1 MRNASVNNLDLKGY
15 SVLFMISF
23 NNVSKNYGGQILYEN
38 ASFILRPGDK
48 VGLVGPNGAG
58 KTTVFR
64 VLMKEEGFDGG
75 SITVPEKI
83 RVAYFSQ
90 NIGEMK
96 GRTVIEEVMSGSA
109 KASELAVQIRKI
121 EKMLENDLDPDEM
134 EKVLIQLGDYQT
146 EFEKLGGYDLD
157 VRAKEI
163 ITGLGVMPYDHD
175 RDVGLFSGGWRM
187 RIALAKVLIQA
198 PDVILLDEPTNY
210 LDLESI
216 VWLED
221 WLKSFKGAVLMT
233 SHDRDFMNG
242 IVNRIIEVNNKA
254 ITTYTGDYDYYEKEK
269 EIRKVQQV
277 AQYESQQAM
286 LQKEEEFIAK
296 FAARASHAA
305 QVQSRVKKIDK
316 IERVELP
323 PEDVVMDFSFP
334 VPPRGS
340 NDIVIMKNLAKTW
353 MRDDGTPQ
361 KVFSDLTATV
371 NRLDKIAVVGVN
383 GAGKST
389 LLKVIC
395 GLTEASGGETSLGP
409 SIKAGYFSQFSLDL
423 LNPENTVLEEI
434 SSRLPLASNGYIRN
448 LLAAF
453 LFRGDDVEKKIKILS
468 GGEKSRVVLATLMSN
483 SNNLLVLDE
492 PTNHLDLKSRD
503 VLLKALKDFEGT
515 VMYVSHDRHFLHG
528 LSNRVFEV
536 DKGGIRVFESNFQ
549 YYMDKKNAEG

>member
-1 MRNASVNNLDLKGY
+1 
-15 SVLFMISF
+15 MISF
-23 NNVSKNYGGQILYEN
+23 NNVSKHYGGQILYEN

-75 SITVPEKI
+75 SITVPEKV

-109 KASELAVQIRKI
+109 KASELAQKMRVI
-121 EKMLENDLDPDEM
+121 ELKLENDLDPDEM
-134 EKVLIQLGDYQT
+134 EKVLFELGDYQT

-187 RIALAKVLIQA
+187 RIALAKVLIQQ
-198 PDVILLDEPTNY
+198 PDVMLMDEPTNY

-216 VWLED
+216 VWLEQ
-221 WLKSFKGAVLMT
+221 WLKDYKGAVLMT

-242 IVNRIIEVNNKA
+242 IVNRIIEVANKA

-269 EIRKVQQV
+269 EIRRVQQTS
-277 AQYESQQAM
+277 QYESQQAM

-323 PEDVVMDFSFP
+323 PEDIVMDFSFP
-334 VPPRGS
+334 TPPRGS
-340 NDIVIMKNLAKTW
+340 NDVVMMKNLSKSWT
-353 MRDDGTPQ
+353 RDDGSLH
-361 KVFSDLTATV
+361 KIFSGLTATV

-395 GLTEASGGETSLGP
+395 KLTEATGGECSVGP
-409 SIKAGYFSQFSLDL
+409 SIQVGYFSQFSLDL
-423 LNPENTVLEEI
+423 LNPENTVLDEI
-434 SSRLPLASNGYIRN
+434 SNRLPHASNGYIRN

-468 GGEKSRVVLATLMSN
+468 GGEKSRVVLATLMSSN
-483 SNNLLVLDE
+483 NNLLVLDE

-503 VLLKALKDFEGT
+503 VLLNALKTFEGT

-536 DKGGIRVFESNFQ
+536 DKGGIRVFDTSFQ
-549 YYMDKKNAEG
+549 YYVDKKLEEG

>member
-1 MRNASVNNLDLKGY
+1 
-15 SVLFMISF
+15 MISF
-23 NNVSKNYGGQILYEN
+23 NSVSKHYGGQIIYDN
-38 ASFILRPGDK
+38 SSFILRPGDK

-64 VLMKEEGFDGG
+64 ILMKEEGFDGG

-109 KASELAVQIRKI
+109 KASELALEIRKI

-134 EKVLIQLGDYQT
+134 EKILIQLGDYQT
-146 EFEKLGGYDLD
+146 DFEKLGGYDLD
-157 VRAKEI
+157 TRAKEI
-163 ITGLGVMPYDHD
+163 ITGLGIMPYDHD
-175 RDVGLFSGGWRM
+175 RDVSMFSGGWRM
-187 RIALAKVLIQA
+187 RIALAKILIQV

-216 VWLED
+216 VWLEE

-242 IVNRIIEVNNKA
+242 IVNRIIEVNNKT

-340 NDIVIMKNLAKTW
+340 NDIVIMKDLGKSWN
-353 MRDDGTPQ
+353 RDDGNIHR
-361 KVFSDLTATV
+361 VFSGLTATV

-395 GLTEASGGETSLGP
+395 GLTDATTGESNLGP

-434 SSRLPLASNGYIRN
+434 SNRLPHVSNGYIRN

-468 GGEKSRVVLATLMSN
+468 GGEKSRVVLATLMSCN
-483 SNNLLVLDE
+483 NNLLILDE

-536 DKGGIRVFESNFQ
+536 DKGGIRVFESNFN
-549 YYMDKKNAEG
+549 YYLEKKKMEGQ

>member
-1 MRNASVNNLDLKGY
+1 
-15 SVLFMISF
+15 MISF

-75 SITVPEKI
+75 SITVPEKV

-109 KASELAVQIRKI
+109 KASELAQKMRVI
-121 EKMLENDLDPDEM
+121 ETKLESDLDPDEM
-134 EKVLIQLGDYQT
+134 EKVLIELGDYQT

-187 RIALAKVLIQA
+187 RIALAKVLIQQ
-198 PDVILLDEPTNY
+198 PDVMLMDEPTNY

-216 VWLED
+216 VWLEE
-221 WLKSFKGAVLMT
+221 WLKNYKGAVLMT

-242 IVNRIIEVNNKA
+242 IVNRIIEVNNRA

-323 PEDVVMDFSFP
+323 PEDIVMDFSFP

-340 NDIVIMKNLAKTW
+340 NDVVMMKNLAKNWT
-353 MRDDGTPQ
+353 RDDGTLH
-361 KVFSDLTATV
+361 KIFSGLTATV

-395 GLTEASGGETSLGP
+395 NMTEASGGECSIGP
-409 SIKAGYFSQFSLDL
+409 SIQVGYFSQFSLDL

-434 SSRLPLASNGYIRN
+434 SNRLPHSSNGYIRN

-453 LFRGDDVEKKIKILS
+453 LFRGDDVEKKIKVLS

-483 SNNLLVLDE
+483 NNNLLILDE

-503 VLLKALKDFEGT
+503 VLLNALKTFDGT

-536 DKGGIRVFESNFQ
+536 DKGGIRVFDSNFQ
-549 YYMDKKNAEG
+549 YYVDKKKAEA

>member
-1 MRNASVNNLDLKGY
+1 
-15 SVLFMISF
+15 MISF
-23 NNVSKNYGGQILYEN
+23 NNVTKNFGGQVLYEN
-38 ASFILRPGDK
+38 ASFMLKPGDK
-48 VGLVGPNGAG
+48 AGLVGPNGAG

-64 VLMKEEGFDGG
+64 ILMKEEGFDAG

-90 NIGEMK
+90 KIGEMK

-109 KASELAVQIRKI
+109 RASELAG
-121 EKMLENDLDPDEM
+121 KMRELELKLENDLDPDEM
-134 EKVLIQLGDYQT
+134 EKVLMDLGDYQT

-157 VRAKEI
+157 TRAKEI
-163 ITGLGVMPYDHD
+163 VTGLGVMPYDHD

-187 RIALAKVLIQA
+187 RIALAKVLIQN

-216 VWLED
+216 IWLEE

-242 IVNRIIEVNNKA
+242 IVNRIIEVSNKA
-254 ITTYTGDYDYYEKEK
+254 ITNYTGNYDFYEKEK
-269 EIRKVQQV
+269 EIRKEQLV

-286 LQKEEEFIAK
+286 LQKEEEFIAR

-305 QVQSRVKKIDK
+305 QVQSRVKKLDK
-316 IERVELP
+316 IEKVELP
-323 PEDVVMDFSFP
+323 PEELVMDFSFP

-340 NDIVIMKNLAKTW
+340 NDMVIIKDLAKTW
-353 MRDDGTPQ
+353 VRDDGTPH
-361 KVFSDLTATV
+361 KVFEGLSAVVHLQ
-371 NRLDKIAVVGVN
+371 DKISVVGVN

-389 LLKVIC
+389 LLKVIQ
-395 GLTEASGGETSLGP
+395 GMTEATNGTAVLGP
-409 SIKAGYFSQFSLDL
+409 SVKAGYFSQFSLDL
-423 LNPENTVLEEI
+423 LNPDNTILEEI
-434 SSRLPLASNGYIRN
+434 SNRLPHASNGFIRN

-468 GGEKSRVVLATLMSN
+468 GGEKSRVMLATLMSN
-483 SNNLLVLDE
+483 GNNLLILDE

-503 VLLKALKDFEGT
+503 VLLNALKAFEGT
-515 VMYVSHDRHFLHG
+515 VMFVSHDRHFLHE
-528 LSNRVFEV
+528 LSTRVFEV
-536 DKGGIRVFESNFQ
+536 DKGGIRVFDTNYQ
-549 YYMDKKNAEG
+549 YYLEKKKQETGK

>member
-1 MRNASVNNLDLKGY
+1 
-15 SVLFMISF
+15 
-23 NNVSKNYGGQILYEN
+23 
-38 ASFILRPGDK
+38 
-48 VGLVGPNGAG
+48 

-109 KASELAVQIRKI
+109 KASELAVEIRKI
-121 EKMLENDLDPDEM
+121 EKILDGEISLSDDEM
-134 EKVLIQLGDYQT
+134 EKVLIKLGDYQT
-146 EFEKLGGYDLD
+146 DFEKLGGYDLD
-157 VRAKEI
+157 TRAKEI

-175 RDVGLFSGGWRM
+175 RDVSMFSGGWRM
-187 RIALAKVLIQA
+187 RIALAKILIQV

-216 VWLED
+216 VWLEE

-242 IVNRIIEVNNKA
+242 IVNRIIEVNNKT

-269 EIRKVQQV
+269 EIRKDQ
-277 AQYESQQAM
+277 QQAQFERQQDM
-286 LQKEEEFIAK
+286 LAKEEEFIAK

-305 QVQSRVKKIDK
+305 QVQSRVKKLDK
-316 IERVELP
+316 IDRVEMP
-323 PEDVVMDFSFP
+323 PEDIVMDFSFP
-334 VPPRGS
+334 IPPRGS
-340 NDIVIMKNLAKTW
+340 NDIVIMKNLGKDW
-353 MRDDGTPQ
+353 KRDDGATH
-361 KVFSDLTATV
+361 KVFSGLTATV

-395 GLTEASGGETSLGP
+395 GLTEASSGESCLGP

-423 LNPENTVLEEI
+423 LNSENTVLEEI
-434 SSRLPLASNGYIRN
+434 SSRLPHASNGYIRN

-483 SNNLLVLDE
+483 NNNLLILDE

-503 VLLKALKDFEGT
+503 VLLNALKEFEGT

-549 YYMDKKNAEG
+549 YYVEKKKTED

>member
-1 MRNASVNNLDLKGY
+1 
-15 SVLFMISF
+15 
-23 NNVSKNYGGQILYEN
+23 LYEN

-75 SITVPEKI
+75 SITVPDKV

-109 KASELAVQIRKI
+109 KASELAAEMRKI
-121 EKMLENDLDPDEM
+121 EIKLENDLDPDEM

-187 RIALAKVLIQA
+187 RIALAKVLIQV
-198 PDVILLDEPTNY
+198 PDVMLMDEPTNY

-216 VWLED
+216 VWLEE
-221 WLKSFKGAVLMT
+221 WLKSYKGAVLMT

-242 IVNRIIEVNNKA
+242 IVNRIIEVNNRA

-323 PEDVVMDFSFP
+323 PEDIVMDFSFP
-334 VPPRGS
+334 TPPRGS
-340 NDIVIMKNLAKTW
+340 NDVVMMKNLAKSWT
-353 MRDDGTPQ
+353 RDDGTPH
-361 KVFSDLTATV
+361 KIFSGLTATV

-395 GLTEASGGETSLGP
+395 DLTEATSGECSIGP
-409 SIKAGYFSQFSLDL
+409 SIQVGYFSQFSLDL
-423 LNPENTVLEEI
+423 LNPDNTVLEEI
-434 SSRLPLASNGYIRN
+434 SNRLPHASNGYIRN

-453 LFRGDDVEKKIKILS
+453 LFRGDDVEKKIKVLS

-503 VLLKALKDFEGT
+503 VLLNALKTFEGT

-549 YYMDKKNAEG
+549 YYVDKKKEEG

>member
-1 MRNASVNNLDLKGY
+1 
-15 SVLFMISF
+15 MISF
-23 NNVSKNYGGQILYEN
+23 NNVSKHYGGQILYDN

-64 VLMKEEGFDGG
+64 VLMKEEGFEGG
-75 SITVPEKI
+75 SITVPEKV

-109 KASELAVQIRKI
+109 KASELAAQMRKI
-121 EKMLENDLDPDEM
+121 EIQLESDMDPDEM

-187 RIALAKVLIQA
+187 RIALAKVLIQN

-216 VWLED
+216 VWLEE

-242 IVNRIIEVNNKA
+242 IVNRIIEVANKT

-269 EIRKVQQV
+269 EIRKEQQI

-323 PEDVVMDFSFP
+323 PEDVVMDFKFP
-334 VPPRGS
+334 TPPRGS
-340 NDIVIMKNLAKTW
+340 NDVVVMKDLAKTW
-353 MRDDGTPQ
+353 TRDDGTPH

-395 GLTEASGGETSLGP
+395 GLTDASGGESSLGP
-409 SIKAGYFSQFSLDL
+409 SIQVGYFSQFSLDL
-423 LNPENTVLEEI
+423 LNPNNTVLEEI
-434 SSRLPLASNGYIRN
+434 SSRLPNASNGYIRN

-453 LFRGDDVEKKIKILS
+453 LFRGDDVEKKIKVLS

-483 SNNLLVLDE
+483 NNNLLILDE

-503 VLLKALKDFEGT
+503 VLLNALKDFEGT

-528 LSNRVFEV
+528 LSNKVFEV

-549 YYMDKKNAEG
+549 YYVDKKKSEH

>member
-1 MRNASVNNLDLKGY
+1 
-15 SVLFMISF
+15 MISF
-23 NNVSKNYGGQILYEN
+23 NNVTKNYGGQVLYEN

-109 KASELAVQIRKI
+109 KASELAREMRLI
-121 EKMLENDLDPDEM
+121 ETKLEQDLDPDEM
-134 EKVLIQLGDYQT
+134 EKVLYQLGDYQT

-187 RIALAKVLIQA
+187 RIALAKVLIQQ
-198 PDVILLDEPTNY
+198 PDVMLMDEPTNY

-216 VWLED
+216 VWLEQ
-221 WLKSFKGAVLMT
+221 WLKDYKGAVLMT

-242 IVNRIIEVNNKA
+242 IVNRIIEVNNRA

-323 PEDVVMDFSFP
+323 PEDVVMDFTFP
-334 VPPRGS
+334 TPPRGS
-340 NDIVIMKNLAKTW
+340 NDVVIMKSLAKNWT
-353 MRDDGTPQ
+353 RDDGTLH
-361 KVFSDLTATV
+361 KVFSELTATV

-389 LLKVIC
+389 LLKVLC
-395 GLTEASGGETSLGP
+395 GLTEASGGESSLGP
-409 SIKAGYFSQFSLDL
+409 SIQVGYFSQFSLDL
-423 LNPENTVLEEI
+423 LNPNNTVLEEI
-434 SSRLPLASNGYIRN
+434 SQRLPNASNGYIRN

-483 SNNLLVLDE
+483 NNNLLILDE
-492 PTNHLDLKSRD
+492 PTNHLDLKSRE
-503 VLLKALKDFEGT
+503 VLLNALKDFEGT

-536 DKGGIRVFESNFQ
+536 DKGGIRVFDSNFH
-549 YYMDKKNAEG
+549 YYTDKKKAEA

>member
-1 MRNASVNNLDLKGY
+1 
-15 SVLFMISF
+15 MISF
-23 NNVSKNYGGQILYEN
+23 NNVSKHYGGQILYEN

-75 SITVPEKI
+75 SITVPEKV

-109 KASELAVQIRKI
+109 KASELAQKMRAI
-121 EKMLENDLDPDEM
+121 ETKLENDLDPDEM
-134 EKVLIQLGDYQT
+134 EKVLIELGDYQT

-187 RIALAKVLIQA
+187 RIALAKVLIQQ
-198 PDVILLDEPTNY
+198 PDVMLMDEPTNY

-216 VWLED
+216 VWLEQ
-221 WLKSFKGAVLMT
+221 WLKDYKGAVLMT

-242 IVNRIIEVNNKA
+242 IVNRIIEVANKQ

-269 EIRKVQQV
+269 EIRKVQQI

-334 VPPRGS
+334 TPPRGS
-340 NDIVIMKNLAKTW
+340 NDVVMMKDLAKNWT
-353 MRDDGTPQ
+353 RDDGTLH
-361 KVFSDLTATV
+361 KIFSGLTATV
-371 NRLDKIAVVGVN
+371 NRQDKISVVGVN

-395 GLTEASGGETSLGP
+395 NLTEASGGECSIGP
-409 SIKAGYFSQFSLDL
+409 SIQVGYFSQFSLDL

-434 SSRLPLASNGYIRN
+434 SNRLPHASNGYIRN

-453 LFRGDDVEKKIKILS
+453 LFRGDDVEKKIKVLS
-468 GGEKSRVVLATLMSN
+468 GGEKSRVVLATLMSSN
-483 SNNLLVLDE
+483 NNLLVLDE

-503 VLLKALKDFEGT
+503 VLLKALKDFDGT
-515 VMYVSHDRHFLHG
+515 VMFVSHDRHFLHG

-536 DKGGIRVFESNFQ
+536 DKGGIRVFDTNFQ
-549 YYMDKKNAEG
+549 YYLDKKKSEE

>member
-1 MRNASVNNLDLKGY
+1 V
-15 SVLFMISF
+15 ISF
-23 NNVSKNYGGQILYEN
+23 NNVSKHYGGQILYEN

-64 VLMKEEGFDGG
+64 VLMKEEGFEGG
-75 SITVPEKI
+75 SITVPDKI

-109 KASELAVQIRKI
+109 KASELAREMRKI
-121 EKMLENDLDPDEM
+121 EVMLEGDLDPDEM

-187 RIALAKVLIQA
+187 RIALAKILIQN
-198 PDVILLDEPTNY
+198 PDAILLDEPTNY

-216 VWLED
+216 VWLEE

-242 IVNRIIEVNNKA
+242 IVNRIIEVANKA

-269 EIRKVQQV
+269 DIRKDQQI

-323 PEDVVMDFSFP
+323 PEDIVMDFSFP
-334 VPPRGS
+334 TPPRGS
-340 NDIVIMKNLAKTW
+340 NDVVIMKNLSKSW
-353 MRDDGTPQ
+353 VRDDGTPH
-361 KVFSDLTATV
+361 KVFSGLTATV

-395 GLTEASGGETSLGP
+395 GLTEASGGESSLGP
-409 SIKAGYFSQFSLDL
+409 SIQVGYFSQFSLDL
-423 LNPENTVLEEI
+423 LDPNNTVLEEI
-434 SSRLPLASNGYIRN
+434 SQRLPHASNGYIRN

-453 LFRGDDVEKKIKILS
+453 LFRGDDVEKKIKVLS

-483 SNNLLVLDE
+483 NNNLLILDE

-503 VLLKALKDFEGT
+503 VLLNALKTFEGT

-549 YYMDKKNAEG
+549 YYTDKKKSEG

>member
-1 MRNASVNNLDLKGY
+1 
-15 SVLFMISF
+15 MISF
-23 NNVSKNYGGQILYEN
+23 NNVTKNYGGQILYEN
-38 ASFILRPGDK
+38 ASLILRPGDK

-109 KASELAVQIRKI
+109 KASELAAEMRKI
-121 EKMLENDLDPDEM
+121 EIKLEQDLDPDEM

-187 RIALAKVLIQA
+187 RIALAKVLIQQ
-198 PDVILLDEPTNY
+198 PDVMLMDEPTNY

-216 VWLED
+216 VWLEQ
-221 WLKSFKGAVLMT
+221 WLKDYKGAVLMT

-242 IVNRIIEVNNKA
+242 IVNRIIEVNNRA

-323 PEDVVMDFSFP
+323 PEDIVMDFTFP
-334 VPPRGS
+334 TPPRGS
-340 NDIVIMKNLAKTW
+340 NDVVIMKNLSKNWT
-353 MRDDGTPQ
+353 RDDGALH
-361 KVFSDLTATV
+361 KIFSGLTATV

-395 GLTEASGGETSLGP
+395 GLTETSGGESSLGP
-409 SIKAGYFSQFSLDL
+409 SIQVGYFSQFSLDL
-423 LNPENTVLEEI
+423 LNPNNTVLEEI
-434 SSRLPLASNGYIRN
+434 SGRLPNASNGYIRN

-483 SNNLLVLDE
+483 NNNLLILDE
-492 PTNHLDLKSRD
+492 PTNHLDLKSRE
-503 VLLKALKDFEGT
+503 VLLNALKTFEGT

-536 DKGGIRVFESNFQ
+536 DKGGIRVFDSNFH
-549 YYMDKKNAEG
+549 YYTEKKKSET

>member
-1 MRNASVNNLDLKGY
+1 
-15 SVLFMISF
+15 MISF

-75 SITVPEKI
+75 SITVPDKV

-109 KASELAVQIRKI
+109 KASELAMEMRKI
-121 EKMLENDLDPDEM
+121 EKLLETDLDPDEM

-187 RIALAKVLIQA
+187 RIALAKVLIQN

-216 VWLED
+216 VWLEE
-221 WLKSFKGAVLMT
+221 WLKSYKGAVLMT

-242 IVNRIIEVNNKA
+242 IVNRIIEVANKA

-269 EIRKVQQV
+269 EIRKVQQI

-323 PEDVVMDFSFP
+323 PEDIVMDFSFP
-334 VPPRGS
+334 TPPRGS
-340 NDIVIMKNLAKTW
+340 NDVVTMKNLAKTW
-353 MRDDGTPQ
+353 TRDDGTPH
-361 KVFSDLTATV
+361 KVFSGLTATV

-389 LLKVIC
+389 LLKVLC
-395 GLTEASGGETSLGP
+395 GLTEATDGESALGP

-434 SSRLPLASNGYIRN
+434 SSRLPHATNGYIRN

-453 LFRGDDVEKKIKILS
+453 LFRGDDVEKKIKVLS

-483 SNNLLVLDE
+483 NNNLLILDE

-503 VLLKALKDFEGT
+503 VLLKALKDFDGT

-536 DKGGIRVFESNFQ
+536 DKGGIRIFESGFN
-549 YYMDKKNAEG
+549 YYMEKKKSETNA

>member
-1 MRNASVNNLDLKGY
+1 
-15 SVLFMISF
+15 MISF

-38 ASFILRPGDK
+38 ASFMLRPGDK
-48 VGLVGPNGAG
+48 AGLVGPNGAG

-75 SITVPEKI
+75 SITVPDKL

-96 GRTVIEEVMSGSA
+96 GRSVIEEVISGNA
-109 KASELAVQIRKI
+109 RASILAGEIKKI
-121 EKMLENDLDPDEM
+121 EKILDGETPLSDDEM
-134 EKVLIQLGDYQT
+134 DKVLNNLGDYQT
-146 EFEKLGGYDLD
+146 EFEKLGGYDLE

-175 RDVGLFSGGWRM
+175 RDVSLFSGGWRM
-187 RIALAKVLIQA
+187 RIALAKILIQV

-216 VWLED
+216 VWLEE
-221 WLKSFKGAVLMT
+221 WLKTFKGAVLMT

-242 IVNRIIEVNNKA
+242 IVNRIIEVNNKT
-254 ITTYTGDYDYYEKEK
+254 ITTYTGNYDYYEKER
-269 EIRKVQQV
+269 EIRKDQQV

-316 IERVELP
+316 IDRVELP
-323 PEDVVMDFSFP
+323 PEDIVMDFSFP

-340 NDIVIMKNLAKTW
+340 NDVVIMKELAKTW
-353 MRDDGTPQ
+353 KRDDGTPHN
-361 KVFSDLTATV
+361 VFSGLTATV
-371 NRLDKIAVVGVN
+371 NRQDKIAVVGVN

-395 GLTEASGGETSLGP
+395 GLTEASKGESSLGP

-423 LNPENTVLEEI
+423 LDPNNTVLEEI
-434 SSRLPLASNGYIRN
+434 SNRLPLASNGYIRN

-453 LFRGDDVEKKIKILS
+453 LFRGDDVDKKIKILS
-468 GGEKSRVVLATLMSN
+468 GGEKSRVILATLMSN
-483 SNNLLVLDE
+483 NYNLLILDE
-492 PTNHLDLKSRD
+492 PTNHLDLKSRE
-503 VLLKALKDFEGT
+503 VLLKALKEFDGT

-528 LSNRVFEV
+528 VSNKVFEV
-536 DKGGIRVFESNFQ
+536 DKGGIRVFNTNFQ
-549 YYMDKKNAEG
+549 YYLDKKKSEMQN

>member
-1 MRNASVNNLDLKGY
+1 
-15 SVLFMISF
+15 MISF
-23 NNVSKNYGGQILYEN
+23 NNVSKHYGGQILYEN
-38 ASFILRPGDK
+38 ASFMLRPGDK
-48 VGLVGPNGAG
+48 AGLVGPNGAG

-75 SITVPEKI
+75 SITVPEKL

-109 KASELAVQIRKI
+109 KASELASEMRKI
-121 EKMLENDLDPDEM
+121 EKQLEGDLDPDEM

-187 RIALAKVLIQA
+187 RIALAKVLIQQ

-216 VWLED
+216 IWLEE
-221 WLKSFKGAVLMT
+221 WLKNFKGAVLMT

-242 IVNRIIEVNNKA
+242 IVNRIIEVANKT

-269 EIRKVQQV
+269 EIRKVQQI
-277 AQYESQQAM
+277 AQHESQQAM
-286 LQKEEEFIAK
+286 LKKEEEFIAK

-305 QVQSRVKKIDK
+305 QVQSRVKKLDK
-316 IERVELP
+316 IDRVELP
-323 PEDVVMDFSFP
+323 PEDVVMDFTFP

-340 NDIVIMKNLAKTW
+340 NDVVVMKDLAKTW
-353 MRDDGTPQ
+353 IRDDGTPHN
-361 KVFSDLTATV
+361 VFSGLTATV

-395 GLTEASGGETSLGP
+395 GLTEATKGETSLGP

-423 LNPENTVLEEI
+423 LDPEATILEEI
-434 SSRLPLASNGYIRN
+434 SSRLPHSSNGYIRN

-453 LFRGDDVEKKIKILS
+453 LFRGDDVEKKIKVLS

-483 SNNLLVLDE
+483 NNNLLILDE

-503 VLLKALKDFEGT
+503 VLLNALKTFDGT

-528 LSNRVFEV
+528 LSNKVFEV
-536 DKGGIRVFESNFQ
+536 DKGGIRVFETGFQ
-549 YYMDKKNAEG
+549 YYLDKKKSEMQN

>member
-1 MRNASVNNLDLKGY
+1 
-15 SVLFMISF
+15 MISF

-109 KASELAVQIRKI
+109 KASELSRKMREI
-121 EKMLENDLDPDEM
+121 EIKLESDLDPDEM
-134 EKVLIQLGDYQT
+134 EKVLIELGDYQT

-187 RIALAKVLIQA
+187 RIALAKVLIQN

-216 VWLED
+216 VWLEE

-242 IVNRIIEVNNKA
+242 IVNRIIEVSNKA
-254 ITTYTGDYDYYEKEK
+254 ITTYTGDYDYYEREK

-323 PEDVVMDFSFP
+323 PEDIVMDFSFP
-334 VPPRGS
+334 TPPRGS
-340 NDIVIMKNLAKTW
+340 NDVVMMKSLAKSWT
-353 MRDDGTPQ
+353 RDDGALH
-361 KVFSDLTATV
+361 KVFSGLTATV

-395 GLTEASGGETSLGP
+395 NMTQASGGECSVGP
-409 SIKAGYFSQFSLDL
+409 SIQVGYFSQFSLDL
-423 LNPENTVLEEI
+423 LNPENTVLDEI
-434 SSRLPLASNGYIRN
+434 SNRLPHASNGYIRN

-483 SNNLLVLDE
+483 NNNLLILDE

-503 VLLKALKDFEGT
+503 VLLNALKAFDGT

-536 DKGGIRVFESNFQ
+536 DKGGIRVFDSNFN
-549 YYMDKKNAEG
+549 YYLEKKKTEV

>member
-1 MRNASVNNLDLKGY
+1 
-15 SVLFMISF
+15 MISF
-23 NNVSKNYGGQILYEN
+23 NNVSKHYGGQILYEN

-75 SITVPEKI
+75 SITVPEKV

-109 KASELAVQIRKI
+109 KASELAQKMRVI
-121 EKMLENDLDPDEM
+121 ETKLEHDLDPDEM
-134 EKVLIQLGDYQT
+134 EKVLIELGDYQT

-187 RIALAKVLIQA
+187 RIALAKVLIQQ
-198 PDVILLDEPTNY
+198 PDVMLMDEPTNY

-216 VWLED
+216 VWLEQ
-221 WLKSFKGAVLMT
+221 WLKDYKGAVLMT

-242 IVNRIIEVNNKA
+242 IVNRIIEVANKQ

-323 PEDVVMDFSFP
+323 PEDIVMDFSFP
-334 VPPRGS
+334 TPPRGS
-340 NDIVIMKNLAKTW
+340 NDVVMMKDLAKSWT
-353 MRDDGTPQ
+353 RDDGTLH
-361 KVFSDLTATV
+361 KIFSGLTATV
-371 NRLDKIAVVGVN
+371 NRQDKISVVGVN

-395 GLTEASGGETSLGP
+395 NLTEASGGECSIGP
-409 SIKAGYFSQFSLDL
+409 SIQVGYFSQFSLDL

-434 SSRLPLASNGYIRN
+434 SNRLPHASNGYIRN

-453 LFRGDDVEKKIKILS
+453 LFRGDDVEKKIKVLS
-468 GGEKSRVVLATLMSN
+468 GGEKSRVVLATLMSSN
-483 SNNLLVLDE
+483 NNLLVLDE

-503 VLLKALKDFEGT
+503 VLLKALKDFDGT
-515 VMYVSHDRHFLHG
+515 VMFVSHDRHFLHG

-536 DKGGIRVFESNFQ
+536 DKGGIRVFDTNFQ
-549 YYMDKKNAEG
+549 YYVDKKKAEA

>member
-1 MRNASVNNLDLKGY
+1 
-15 SVLFMISF
+15 MISF
-23 NNVSKNYGGQILYEN
+23 NNVSKHYGGQILYEN

-75 SITVPEKI
+75 SITVPEKV

-109 KASELAVQIRKI
+109 KASELAAEMRKI
-121 EKMLENDLDPDEM
+121 EKMLEEEMDPDQM

-157 VRAKEI
+157 TRAKEI

-187 RIALAKVLIQA
+187 RIALAKVLIQQ
-198 PDVILLDEPTNY
+198 PDVMLMDEPTNY

-216 VWLED
+216 VWLEQ
-221 WLKSFKGAVLMT
+221 WLKDYKGAVLMT

-242 IVNRIIEVNNKA
+242 IVNRIIEVANKQ
-254 ITTYTGDYDYYEKEK
+254 ITTFTGDYDYYEKEK
-269 EIRKVQQV
+269 EIRKVQQI

-323 PEDVVMDFSFP
+323 PEDVVMDFTFP

-340 NDIVIMKNLAKTW
+340 NDVVTMKNLAKTW
-353 MRDDGTPQ
+353 TRDDGTPH
-361 KVFSDLTATV
+361 KVFSGLTATV

-389 LLKVIC
+389 LLKVLC
-395 GLTEASGGETSLGP
+395 GLTEASDGECALGP
-409 SIKAGYFSQFSLDL
+409 SIQAGYFSQFSLDL

-434 SSRLPLASNGYIRN
+434 SSRLPHSSNGYIRN

-453 LFRGDDVEKKIKILS
+453 LFRGDDVEKKIKVLS
-468 GGEKSRVVLATLMSN
+468 GGEKSRVVLATLMSSN
-483 SNNLLVLDE
+483 NNLLILDE

-503 VLLKALKDFEGT
+503 VLLKALQDFEGT

-536 DKGGIRVFESNFQ
+536 DKGGIRVFETGFQ
-549 YYMDKKNAEG
+549 YYLDKKKSEAQS

>member
-1 MRNASVNNLDLKGY
+1 
-15 SVLFMISF
+15 MISF
-23 NNVSKNYGGQILYEN
+23 NNVSKHYGGQILYEN
-38 ASFILRPGDK
+38 ASFMLRPGDK
-48 VGLVGPNGAG
+48 AGLVGPNGAG

-75 SITVPEKI
+75 SITVPEKL

-96 GRTVIEEVMSGSA
+96 GRTVIEEVMTGSA
-109 KASELAVQIRKI
+109 KASELASEMRKI
-121 EKMLENDLDPDEM
+121 EKMLETDLDPDEM

-175 RDVGLFSGGWRM
+175 RDVSLFSGGWRM
-187 RIALAKVLIQA
+187 RIALAKVLIQQ

-216 VWLED
+216 IWLEE
-221 WLKSFKGAVLMT
+221 WLKTFKGAVLMT

-242 IVNRIIEVNNKA
+242 IVNRIIEVNNKT
-254 ITTYTGDYDYYEKEK
+254 ITTYTGDYDYYEKERD
-269 EIRKVQQV
+269 IRKEQQI
-277 AQYESQQAM
+277 AQHESQQAM
-286 LQKEEEFIAK
+286 LKKEEEFIAK

-305 QVQSRVKKIDK
+305 QVQSRVKKLDK
-316 IERVELP
+316 IDRVELP
-323 PEDVVMDFSFP
+323 PEDVVMDFTFP

-340 NDIVIMKNLAKTW
+340 NDVVIMKDLAKTW
-353 MRDDGTPQ
+353 TRDDGTPHS
-361 KVFSDLTATV
+361 VFKGLTATV
-371 NRLDKIAVVGVN
+371 NRQDKIAVVGVN

-395 GLTEASGGETSLGP
+395 GLTEATKGESSLGP

-423 LNPENTVLEEI
+423 LNGENTVLEEI
-434 SSRLPLASNGYIRN
+434 SSRLPHATNGYIRN

-453 LFRGDDVEKKIKILS
+453 LFRGDDVEKKIKVLS

-483 SNNLLVLDE
+483 NNNLLILDE

-503 VLLKALKDFEGT
+503 VLLNALKEFDGT

-528 LSNRVFEV
+528 LSNKVFEV
-536 DKGGIRVFESNFQ
+536 DKGGIRVFNTGFQ
-549 YYMDKKNAEG
+549 YYLDKKKSEMQN

>member
-1 MRNASVNNLDLKGY
+1 
-15 SVLFMISF
+15 MISF
-23 NNVSKNYGGQILYEN
+23 NNVSKHYGGQIIYDN
-38 ASFILRPGDK
+38 SSFILRPGDK

-64 VLMKEEGFDGG
+64 ILTKEEGFDGG

-109 KASELAVQIRKI
+109 KASELAIEIKKI
-121 EKMLENDLDPDEM
+121 EKMLDGEIPLSDDEM
-134 EKVLIQLGDYQT
+134 EKVLYQLGDFQT
-146 EFEKLGGYDLD
+146 DFEKLGGYDLD
-157 VRAKEI
+157 TRAKEI

-175 RDVGLFSGGWRM
+175 RDVSMFSGGWRM
-187 RIALAKVLIQA
+187 RIALAKILIQV

-216 VWLED
+216 VWLEE

-242 IVNRIIEVNNKA
+242 IVNRIIEVNNKT

-269 EIRKVQQV
+269 EIRKDQQL
-277 AQYESQQAM
+277 AQFERQQDM
-286 LQKEEEFIAK
+286 LAKEEEFIAK

-305 QVQSRVKKIDK
+305 QVQSRVKKLDK
-316 IERVELP
+316 IERVEMP
-323 PEDVVMDFSFP
+323 PEDIVMDFSFP
-334 VPPRGS
+334 IPPRGS
-340 NDIVIMKNLAKTW
+340 NDIVIMKDLAKNWT
-353 MRDDGTPQ
+353 RDDGTLH
-361 KVFSDLTATV
+361 KVFSGLTATV

-395 GLTEASGGETSLGP
+395 GLTEASNGESGLGP

-434 SSRLPLASNGYIRN
+434 SNRLPHVSNGYIRN

-483 SNNLLVLDE
+483 NNNLLILDE

-503 VLLKALKDFEGT
+503 VLLNALKEFEGT

-549 YYMDKKNAEG
+549 YYVEKKKTEV

>member
-1 MRNASVNNLDLKGY
+1 
-15 SVLFMISF
+15 MISF
-23 NNVSKNYGGQILYEN
+23 NSVTKNYGGQILYEN

-75 SITVPEKI
+75 TITVPEKI

-109 KASELAVQIRKI
+109 KASELAAEMRKI
-121 EKMLENDLDPDEM
+121 EIKLEHDLDPDEM

-187 RIALAKVLIQA
+187 RIALAKVLIQQ
-198 PDVILLDEPTNY
+198 PDVMLMDEPTNY

-216 VWLED
+216 VWLEQ
-221 WLKSFKGAVLMT
+221 WLKDYKGAVLMT

-242 IVNRIIEVNNKA
+242 IVNRIIEVNNRA

-323 PEDVVMDFSFP
+323 PEDVVMDFTFP
-334 VPPRGS
+334 TPPRGS
-340 NDIVIMKNLAKTW
+340 NDVVIMKNLAKNWT
-353 MRDDGTPQ
+353 RDDGSLH
-361 KVFSDLTATV
+361 KIFSDLTATV

-395 GLTEASGGETSLGP
+395 GLTEASGGESSLGP
-409 SIKAGYFSQFSLDL
+409 SIQVGYFSQFSLDL
-423 LNPENTVLEEI
+423 LNPNNTVLEEI
-434 SSRLPLASNGYIRN
+434 SGRLPNASNGYIRN

-453 LFRGDDVEKKIKILS
+453 LFRGDDVEKKIKVLS

-483 SNNLLVLDE
+483 NNNLLILDE

-503 VLLKALKDFEGT
+503 VLLNALKGFEGT

-536 DKGGIRVFESNFQ
+536 DKGGIRVFDSNFQ
-549 YYMDKKNAEG
+549 YYLDKKKSEA

>member
-1 MRNASVNNLDLKGY
+1 
-15 SVLFMISF
+15 MISF
-23 NNVSKNYGGQILYEN
+23 NSVSKNYGGQILYEN
-38 ASFILRPGDK
+38 ASFVLRPGDK

-64 VLMKEEGFDGG
+64 ILMKEEGFDGG
-75 SITVPEKI
+75 SITVPDKI

-109 KASELAVQIRKI
+109 KASELAAKI
-121 EKMLENDLDPDEM
+121 KTIETMLENDLDPDEM

-175 RDVGLFSGGWRM
+175 RDVSLFSGGWRM
-187 RIALAKVLIQA
+187 RIALAKVLIQS

-216 VWLED
+216 VWLEE

-242 IVNRIIEVNNKA
+242 IVNRIIEVNNRA
-254 ITTYTGDYDYYEKEK
+254 ITTYTGNFDYYEKER
-269 EIRKVQQV
+269 EIRKDQQI

-316 IERVELP
+316 IDRVELP

-340 NDIVIMKNLAKTW
+340 NDIVIMKNLAKSWT
-353 MRDDGTPQ
+353 RDDGTPH
-361 KVFSDLTATV
+361 KVFSGLTATV

-395 GLTEASGGETSLGP
+395 GLTEASSGESSLGP
-409 SIKAGYFSQFSLDL
+409 SVKAGYFSQFSLDL

-434 SSRLPLASNGYIRN
+434 SSRLPHASNGYIRN

-453 LFRGDDVEKKIKILS
+453 LFRGDDVEKKIKVLS

-483 SNNLLVLDE
+483 SNNLLILDE

-503 VLLKALKDFEGT
+503 VLLNALKEFEGT

-549 YYMDKKNAEG
+549 YYVDKKKTEG

>member
-1 MRNASVNNLDLKGY
+1 
-15 SVLFMISF
+15 MISF
-23 NNVSKNYGGQILYEN
+23 NNVSKNYGGQILYES

-109 KASELAVQIRKI
+109 KASELAREMRQI
-121 EKMLENDLDPDEM
+121 ESLLEGELDPDEM

-157 VRAKEI
+157 TRAKEI

-187 RIALAKVLIQA
+187 RIALAKILIQN

-216 VWLED
+216 VWLEE

-242 IVNRIIEVNNKA
+242 IVNRIIEVANKA
-254 ITTYTGDYDYYEKEK
+254 ITTFTGNYDYYEKEK

-323 PEDVVMDFSFP
+323 PEDIVMDFSFP
-334 VPPRGS
+334 VPSRGS
-340 NDIVIMKNLAKTW
+340 NDVVSMKNLAKSWT
-353 MRDDGTPQ
+353 RDDGTSHN
-361 KVFSDLTATV
+361 VFSGLSATV

-395 GLTEASGGETSLGP
+395 GLTQASGGESTLGP

-434 SSRLPLASNGYIRN
+434 SSRLPLATNGYIRN

-453 LFRGDDVEKKIKILS
+453 LFRGDDVEKKIKVLS

-483 SNNLLVLDE
+483 NNNLLILDE

-503 VLLKALKDFEGT
+503 VLLKALKEFEGT
-515 VMYVSHDRHFLHG
+515 VMYVSHDRHFLHS

-536 DKGGIRVFESNFQ
+536 DKGGIRIFESNFH
-549 YYMDKKNAEG
+549 YYLEKKNSEV

>member
-1 MRNASVNNLDLKGY
+1 
-15 SVLFMISF
+15 MISF

-75 SITVPEKI
+75 SITVPEKV

-109 KASELAVQIRKI
+109 KASELAQKMRII
-121 EKMLENDLDPDEM
+121 ETKLEGDLDPDEM
-134 EKVLIQLGDYQT
+134 EKVLIELGDYQT

-187 RIALAKVLIQA
+187 RIALAKVLIQQ
-198 PDVILLDEPTNY
+198 PDVMLMDEPTNY

-216 VWLED
+216 VWLEE
-221 WLKSFKGAVLMT
+221 WLKSYKGAVLMT

-323 PEDVVMDFSFP
+323 PEDIVMDFSFP

-340 NDIVIMKNLAKTW
+340 NDVVMMKNLAKNWT
-353 MRDDGTPQ
+353 RDDGSLH
-361 KVFSDLTATV
+361 KIFSGLTATV

-395 GLTEASGGETSLGP
+395 DMTAASGGECSIGP
-409 SIKAGYFSQFSLDL
+409 SIQVGYFSQFSLDL

-434 SSRLPLASNGYIRN
+434 SNRLPHSSNGYIRN

-453 LFRGDDVEKKIKILS
+453 LFRGDDVEKKIKVLS

-483 SNNLLVLDE
+483 NNNLLILDE

-503 VLLKALKDFEGT
+503 VLLNALKTFDGT

-536 DKGGIRVFESNFQ
+536 DKGGIRVFDSNFQ
-549 YYMDKKNAEG
+549 YYVDKKKTEG

>member
-1 MRNASVNNLDLKGY
+1 MLGFKKSFKGI
-15 SVLFMISF
+15 FMISF

-75 SITVPEKI
+75 SITVPEKV

-109 KASELAVQIRKI
+109 KASELASEMRKI
-121 EKMLENDLDPDEM
+121 EKKLEGDLDPDEM
-134 EKVLIQLGDYQT
+134 EKILIQLGDYQT

-187 RIALAKVLIQA
+187 RIALAKILIQN

-216 VWLED
+216 VWLEE

-242 IVNRIIEVNNKA
+242 IVNRIIEVANKA

-323 PEDVVMDFSFP
+323 PEDIVMDFSFP

-340 NDIVIMKNLAKTW
+340 NDVVSMRNLAKSW
-353 MRDDGTPQ
+353 VRDDGTLH

-395 GLTEASGGETSLGP
+395 GLTEASNGESSLGP

-434 SSRLPLASNGYIRN
+434 SNRLPQASNGYIRN

-453 LFRGDDVEKKIKILS
+453 LFRGDDVEKKIKVLS

-483 SNNLLVLDE
+483 NNNLLILDE

-515 VMYVSHDRHFLHG
+515 VMYVSHDRHFLHA

-536 DKGGIRVFESNFQ
+536 DKGGIRVFESGFH
-549 YYMDKKNAEG
+549 YYLDKKKSEVG

>member
-1 MRNASVNNLDLKGY
+1 
-15 SVLFMISF
+15 MISF
-23 NNVSKNYGGQILYEN
+23 NNVSKHYGGQILYEN

-75 SITVPEKI
+75 SITVPEKV

-109 KASELAVQIRKI
+109 KASELAQKMRVI
-121 EKMLENDLDPDEM
+121 ETKLEHDLDPDEM
-134 EKVLIQLGDYQT
+134 EKVLIELGDYQT

-187 RIALAKVLIQA
+187 RIALAKVLIQQ
-198 PDVILLDEPTNY
+198 PDVMLMDEPTNY

-216 VWLED
+216 VWLEQ
-221 WLKSFKGAVLMT
+221 WLKDYKGAVLMT

-242 IVNRIIEVNNKA
+242 IVNRIIEVANKQ

-323 PEDVVMDFSFP
+323 PEDIVMDFSFP
-334 VPPRGS
+334 TPPRGS
-340 NDIVIMKNLAKTW
+340 NDVVMMKDLAKSWT
-353 MRDDGTPQ
+353 RDDGTLH
-361 KVFSDLTATV
+361 KIFGGLTATV
-371 NRLDKIAVVGVN
+371 NRQDKISVVGVN

-395 GLTEASGGETSLGP
+395 NLTEATGGECSIGP
-409 SIKAGYFSQFSLDL
+409 SIQVGYFSQFSLDL

-434 SSRLPLASNGYIRN
+434 SNRLPHASNGYIRN

-468 GGEKSRVVLATLMSN
+468 GGEKSRVVLATLMSSN
-483 SNNLLVLDE
+483 NNLLVLDE

-503 VLLKALKDFEGT
+503 VLLKALKDFDGT
-515 VMYVSHDRHFLHG
+515 VMFVSHDRHFLHG

-536 DKGGIRVFESNFQ
+536 DKGGIRVFDTNFQ
-549 YYMDKKNAEG
+549 YYVDKKKSEA

>member
-1 MRNASVNNLDLKGY
+1 
-15 SVLFMISF
+15 MISF
-23 NNVSKNYGGQILYEN
+23 NNVSKHYGGQIIYEN
-38 ASFILRPGDK
+38 SSFILRPGDK
-48 VGLVGPNGAG
+48 AGLVGPNGAG

-75 SITVPEKI
+75 SITVPDKI
-83 RVAYFSQ
+83 RIAYFSQ

-109 KASELAVQIRKI
+109 KASELAIEIKKI
-121 EKMLENDLDPDEM
+121 EKMLDGEIPLSDSEM
-134 EKVLIQLGDYQT
+134 EQILYKLGDYQT
-146 EFEKLGGYDLD
+146 DFEKLGGYDLD
-157 VRAKEI
+157 TRAKEI
-163 ITGLGVMPYDHD
+163 ITGLGIMPYDHD
-175 RDVGLFSGGWRM
+175 RDVSLFSGGWRM
-187 RIALAKVLIQA
+187 RIALAKILIQV

-216 VWLED
+216 VWLEE
-221 WLKSFKGAVLMT
+221 WLKNFKGAVLMT

-242 IVNRIIEVNNKA
+242 IVNRIIEVNNKT
-254 ITTYTGDYDYYEKEK
+254 ITTYTGNYDYYEKEK
-269 EIRKVQQV
+269 EIRKDQ
-277 AQYESQQAM
+277 QQAQFERQQDM
-286 LQKEEEFIAK
+286 LAKEEEFIAK

-305 QVQSRVKKIDK
+305 QVQSRVKKLDK
-316 IERVELP
+316 IERVEMP
-323 PEDVVMDFSFP
+323 PEDIVMDFSFP
-334 VPPRGS
+334 IPPRGS
-340 NDIVIMKNLAKTW
+340 NDIVIMKDLGKSW
-353 MRDDGTPQ
+353 KRDDGTLH
-361 KVFSDLTATV
+361 KVFSGLTATV

-395 GLTEASGGETSLGP
+395 GLTEASSGESSLGP

-423 LNPENTVLEEI
+423 LNPENTILEEI
-434 SSRLPLASNGYIRN
+434 TNRLPHASNGYIRN

-483 SNNLLVLDE
+483 NNNLLILDE

-503 VLLKALKDFEGT
+503 VLLNALKEFEGT

-549 YYMDKKNAEG
+549 YYVEKKKMEL

>member
-1 MRNASVNNLDLKGY
+1 
-15 SVLFMISF
+15 MISF
-23 NNVSKNYGGQILYEN
+23 NNVSKHYGGQILYEN
-38 ASFILRPGDK
+38 ASFMLRPGDK
-48 VGLVGPNGAG
+48 AGLVGPNGAG

-75 SITVPEKI
+75 SITVPEKL

-109 KASELAVQIRKI
+109 KASELASEMRKI
-121 EKMLENDLDPDEM
+121 EKQLEGDLDPDEM

-187 RIALAKVLIQA
+187 RIALAKVLIQQ

-216 VWLED
+216 IWLEE
-221 WLKSFKGAVLMT
+221 WLKTFKGAILMT

-242 IVNRIIEVNNKA
+242 IVNRIIEVANKT

-269 EIRKVQQV
+269 EIRKVQQI
-277 AQYESQQAM
+277 AQHESQQAM
-286 LQKEEEFIAK
+286 LKKEEEFIAK

-305 QVQSRVKKIDK
+305 QVQSRVKKLDK
-316 IERVELP
+316 IDRVELP
-323 PEDVVMDFSFP
+323 PEDIVMDFTFP

-340 NDIVIMKNLAKTW
+340 NDVVVMKDLAKTW
-353 MRDDGTPQ
+353 IRDDGTPHN
-361 KVFSDLTATV
+361 VFSGLTATV

-395 GLTEASGGETSLGP
+395 GLTEATKGESSLGP

-423 LNPENTVLEEI
+423 LDPEATVLEEI
-434 SSRLPLASNGYIRN
+434 SSRLPHASNGYIRN

-453 LFRGDDVEKKIKILS
+453 LFRGDDVEKKIKVLS

-483 SNNLLVLDE
+483 NNNLLILDE

-503 VLLKALKDFEGT
+503 VLLNALKTFDGT

-528 LSNRVFEV
+528 LSNKVFEV
-536 DKGGIRVFESNFQ
+536 DKGGIRVFETGFQ
-549 YYMDKKNAEG
+549 YYLDKKKAEMQQ